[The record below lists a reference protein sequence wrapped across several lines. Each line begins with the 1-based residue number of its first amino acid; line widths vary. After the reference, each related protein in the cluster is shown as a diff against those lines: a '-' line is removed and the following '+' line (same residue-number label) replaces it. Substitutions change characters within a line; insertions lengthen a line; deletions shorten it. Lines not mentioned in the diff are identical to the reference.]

1 MYKIKSCFS
10 CGKDSFYFGVNRV
23 TEVWIKNLGQA
34 FLKVDLNFKF
44 LGSTFMPKSQFFK
57 ILSPKSKKLFLIFY
71 FLSLYCH
78 SPNVII
84 YS

>member
-1 MYKIKSCFS
+1 MYNKKAVFP
-10 CGKDSFYFGVNRV
+10 CGKDSLYFGVNRV
-23 TEVWIKNLGQA
+23 TEVWIKN
-34 FLKVDLNFKF
+34 

-78 SPNVII
+78 NPNVII
-84 YS
+84 YSQSNSIGAIL

>member
-34 FLKVDLNFKF
+34 FLKVVQTIIIAWQNRVLN
-44 LGSTFMPKSQFFK
+44 
-57 ILSPKSKKLFLIFY
+57 
-71 FLSLYCH
+71 
-78 SPNVII
+78 NN
-84 YS
+84 YSDF

>member
-34 FLKVDLNFKF
+34 FLKVDQTFIIAWQNRVLNNNY
-44 LGSTFMPKSQFFK
+44 
-57 ILSPKSKKLFLIFY
+57 LSF
-71 FLSLYCH
+71 
-78 SPNVII
+78 
-84 YS
+84 